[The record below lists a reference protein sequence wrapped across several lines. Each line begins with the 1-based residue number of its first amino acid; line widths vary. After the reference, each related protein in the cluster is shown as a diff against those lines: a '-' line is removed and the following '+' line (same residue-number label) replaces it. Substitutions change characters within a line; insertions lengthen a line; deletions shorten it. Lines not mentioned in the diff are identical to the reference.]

1 MTFNDLNL
9 NKPLLNALAD
19 LGYTQPTTI
28 QEKVFS
34 VAMSGRDVC
43 GIAQT
48 GTGKTIAYLLPA
60 LRQYQFSP
68 VHTPQ
73 LLVLVPTREL
83 VVQVVETIT
92 ALTKYMNVLTV
103 GVYGG
108 VNLKPQAAQV
118 QAGADILVATPGR
131 AVDLLASGV
140 LKTKQLKRL
149 VIDEFDEMLNLG
161 FRAQLT
167 AILDLLPAKRQ
178 NLLFSATLTDDVE
191 QLLGVSTPGT
201 FFNDP
206 VRVEAAP
213 AGTPLKGI
221 LQSAYNVPN
230 YNTKLNLLER
240 LLQEDDAMTK
250 VLVFVA
256 TKAMADQLFDDL
268 DGRFIDSIGVIHADK
283 AQTYRFEAV
292 RRFGAGELRVL
303 IATDLVSRGIDLLGV
318 SHVINF
324 DLPDEPE
331 SYIHRIGRT
340 GRADQKGI
348 AIAFIT
354 EADAERQAAIE
365 ALMKMAIPVKSLP
378 DNLPISTVL
387 TEAEKP
393 EIKMKIVQPK
403 APKREDVGPA
413 FHEKAAH
420 NQKVNVRRDYEAEK
434 KAKYGRSYKPGRRK

>member
-48 GTGKTIAYLLPA
+48 GTGKTIAYLLPS

-131 AVDLLASGV
+131 AVDLLKSSV

-167 AILDLLPAKRQ
+167 AILDLLPTKRQ

-240 LLQEDDAMTK
+240 LLQEDDGMTK

-268 DGRFIDSIGVIHADK
+268 DRRFIDSVGVIHADK

-365 ALMKMAIPVKSLP
+365 ALMKTAIPLKPLP
-378 DNLPISTVL
+378 DKLPISTVL

-403 APKREDVGPA
+403 VPKRDEVGPA

>member
-48 GTGKTIAYLLPA
+48 GTGKTIAYLLPS

-68 VHTPQ
+68 THTPQ

-83 VVQVVETIT
+83 VVQVVETVT

-131 AVDLLASGV
+131 AVDLLKSNV

-167 AILDLLPAKRQ
+167 AILDLLPTKRQ

-240 LLQEDDAMTK
+240 LLQEDSTMTK

-268 DGRFIDSIGVIHADK
+268 DRRFIDSVGVIHADK

-365 ALMKMAIPVKSLP
+365 ALMKTAIPVIPLP
-378 DNLPISTVL
+378 DKLPISMVL

-403 APKREDVGPA
+403 VPRRDEVGPA